1 MSRSNYDKPFYVDVG
16 TSIVAIRCAYNHEV
30 VVQYDYVWHPYTL
43 ELVKDVCDRMNE
55 NCEKFNASTGKESLQ
70 VGNTAK
76 MREALEWFWSKRS
89 MLDFCHNNLFSKTWE
104 DWDKF
109 YSFLREFANKV
120 QSALSAPP
128 RNCDVGTA
136 EEQEERYLKLKREHI
151 DRVTYCPAVGQSWFP
166 DSLYWAQMEYEGEVD
181 DDK

>member
-76 MREALEWFWSKRS
+76 MREALSDACYAMFNFLKTQNGGYEEITKA
-89 MLDFCHNNLFSKTWE
+89 LDKA
-104 DWDKF
+104 K
-109 YSFLREFANKV
+109 A
-120 QSALSAPP
+120 ALAEPP

-151 DRVTYCPAVGQSWFP
+151 DRVTYCPAQGQSWFP

-181 DDK
+181 S